1 MTLTDAEKHALQNLE
16 LKRKGQE
23 APYINIS
30 AARGLTDLG
39 LAERS
44 AQGWDITPA
53 GTALLG
59 SGDAPKL

>member
-1 MTLTDAEKHALQNLE
+1 MTLTDAERHALENLD

-23 APYINIS
+23 VPYINIS
-30 AARGLTDLG
+30 AARGLTELG

-53 GTALLG
+53 GAALLALV
-59 SGDAPKL
+59 DPQKP

>member
-1 MTLTDAEKHALQNLE
+1 MTLTDAERHALENLE

-23 APYINIS
+23 VPYINIS

-44 AQGWDITPA
+44 AQGWDITPS

-59 SGDAPKL
+59 VGNTQKP